1 MIQEEFISKSKTNM
15 AEDHED
21 IPVEVVSMP
30 ADAGDDHSLMA
41 DNVPSVL
48 KNASLIVPLKNSV
61 DPSDGKMDFSRG
73 DDLFD

>member
-1 MIQEEFISKSKTNM
+1 M

-21 IPVEVVSMP
+21 IRVEVVSMP

-41 DNVPSVL
+41 DAVPSV

-61 DPSDGKMDFSRG
+61 GPSDGNMDVSRG